1 MTQTHT
7 LRKFQDVYW
16 EGHGEAQTRA
26 PPFPLSQTGQ
36 LKKGTKL
43 CRITCHHYHEACWCC
58 GDPRGCPAPPDFRG
72 RLVLPC
78 GGQWSKLSRLSHP
91 LSPGIYWCRPYQ
103 LGSTCLCVP
112 DCGICPAIKEDV
124 RLFLNGTSEEYVEY
138 VKQYKD
144 DPEILENTE
153 KIKQCVGSTLTKE
166 DKIHATTFIVSIYVS
181 G

>member
-26 PPFPLSQTGQ
+26 PPCPLSQTGQ

-43 CRITCHHYHEACWCC
+43 CKNTCHHYHEACWCC
-58 GDPRGCPAPPDFRG
+58 GDPRGCPVPPDFRG
-72 RLVLPC
+72 RWILPC
-78 GGQWSKLSRLSHP
+78 GGQGCKLSRLSHP
-91 LSPGIYWCRPYQ
+91 LSSGYTDVG
-103 LGSTCLCVP
+103 LSNEGHLVFCVP

-144 DPEILENTE
+144 DPVILENTA
-153 KIKQCVGSTLTKE
+153 KIKQCVDSTLTEE
-166 DKIHATTFIVSIYVS
+166 DITHATVFIVRLYVS

>member
-1 MTQTHT
+1 MCK
-7 LRKFQDVYW
+7 RRGMESIRDK
-16 EGHGEAQTRA
+16 
-26 PPFPLSQTGQ
+26 PLPSHWAGQ

-72 RLVLPC
+72 RLLLPC
-78 GGQWSKLSRLSHP
+78 GCQGCKLSRLSHP
-91 LSPGIYWCRPYQ
+91 LTPGIYWCMSFQ

-124 RLFLNGTSEEYVEY
+124 HLFLNGTSEEYVEY

-144 DPEILENTE
+144 DPVILENTA
-153 KIKQCVGSTLTKE
+153 KIKQCVDSTLTEE
-166 DKIHATTFIVSIYVS
+166 DRAHATTFIVSIYVS